1 MAVRPAAAGCRLV
14 PQLRDVQPADLCLNE
29 GAARSG
35 AMPPAYDLIL
45 ERDGRLTTHT
55 VEVADALEAWRLAR
69 ARYPSRIRGVV
80 CRDPEQVRGDPSC

>member
-1 MAVRPAAAGCRLV
+1 M
-14 PQLRDVQPADLCLNE
+14 QPVDLCLNE

-35 AMPPAYDLIL
+35 AMSPAYDLIL
-45 ERDGRLTTHT
+45 ERDGQLTTHT

-80 CRDPEQVRGDPSC
+80 WRDPQQVRADHPR